1 MFSITAS
8 SIKVTAKVNTTAAKK
23 SSPFANKAA
32 VAGAAAA
39 ILLAGPAHAD
49 RLGLTLQNGTGLA
62 PGKYEQPFYD
72 PRPVVLVEKD
82 ACADITVEGAR
93 IAPNVQRGP
102 AGCKTITGAPCV
114 DFSSGK

>member
-1 MFSITAS
+1 MMR
-8 SIKVTAKVNTTAAKK
+8 VTDDVCDFVVVCR
-23 SSPFANKAA
+23 FANKAA

-82 ACADITVEGAR
+82 ACADITLEGAR

-114 DFSSGK
+114 DFSSGM